1 MHTDELLNFQN
12 ELLNKLVSGGG
23 LRELAIQIATFLK
36 KEVLITNPSQRILA
50 STVMNED
57 FSEGKLLRTS
67 KIDSISSRATVFTG
81 EQEIE
86 VLAIELSNYAKK
98 LGFLLIYEPGSDDEN
113 KIKILCQQAR
123 IACVLELL
131 KQEELLETKRQY
143 RDSFLFDL
151 LYGNIEERSD
161 IIAMGEI
168 WGWNFKWPHVV
179 AVFEIEGFE
188 QYSADNQLVEMI
200 LDIAQSVLQQQDK
213 KAILMKRNEEIVLI
227 LPLEDPCRRANKAY
241 MNMFLKQMKAQ
252 VEGRFAERVVRVG
265 VGRGYAD
272 PTELFR
278 SYQEAKVALKLGYS
292 LHEHNQTPFFI
303 DLGVERILYNHEQKE
318 LQEFYL
324 ETLEDLERFDKSQKN
339 DLMETLEK
347 YVAHRCD
354 LKKTANALFLHPN
367 TLRYRLKKI
376 EEILQIDMEDFNA
389 ILSLVVAFK
398 IKYLKK
404 L

>member
-23 LRELAIQIATFLK
+23 LRELAIQIATLLK

-123 IACVLELL
+123 MACVLELL

-179 AVFEIEGFE
+179 VVFEIEGFE
-188 QYSADNQLVEMI
+188 QYSSDNQLVEMI

-227 LPLEDPCRRANKAY
+227 LPLEDQCRRANKAY

-278 SYQEAKVALKLGYS
+278 SYQEAKVALKLGYL
-292 LHEHNQTPFFI
+292 LHEHNQTPFFM

-354 LKKTANALFLHPN
+354 LKKTADALFLHPN
-367 TLRYRLKKI
+367 TLRYRLRKI
-376 EEILQIDMEDFNA
+376 EEILQIDMEDFDA
-389 ILSLVVAFK
+389 ILSLMVAFK